1 MTAML
6 QGSSPIV
13 QIVVTGQHD
22 SEWLKNIV
30 PLGVGVLVGV
40 VLGLFSALFVEP
52 MKFRRLRKIQAAEAR
67 DLIYEGLGAI
77 FASLKLSL
85 PMGDEACKALIRRS
99 QISDMISISKTAERF
114 STPAAAVGCPRDCE
128 YNCAMAN

>member
-13 QIVVTGQHD
+13 QVVVAGPRD
-22 SEWLKNIV
+22 NEWLKNV
-30 PLGVGVLVGV
+30 VSLGVGVLVGV

-67 DLIYEGLGAI
+67 DLIYEELGAI
-77 FASLKLSL
+77 LASLKLAI
-85 PMGDEACKALIRRS
+85 PMGDEACKALIRHFPN
-99 QISDMISISKTAERF
+99 Q
-114 STPAAAVGCPRDCE
+114 
-128 YNCAMAN
+128 